1 MKNTLLAVTLFTVFV
16 AVNVFA
22 QQSGKTTRY
31 WDSCKPSCAWT
42 ANAPVTQA
50 NPHGAAISCDAS
62 GGKLSN
68 ANARNACESGGTS
81 YTCMDQ
87 APWAVNENLSYGFAA
102 SHTNGDCGKCFELT
116 FTNSPHGGTSI
127 TGKKMVVM
135 ISNIGGDVGA
145 TQFDIMIPG
154 GGVGIFNAL
163 SSQISSNG
171 GPGNPSLGQQ
181 YGGFRATCGNNATCI
196 RNMCAAAF
204 NTPALAHLKAGC
216 DWYVDWFN
224 IADNPNVTYT
234 QVNCPQALV
243 DKYKGNAITNP
254 TEYTLTINRNPS
266 TIGSTNPSGTS
277 QRAAGSSVTV
287 TATVPSGY
295 TFSGWTATTGTIPSG
310 VNTSS
315 AQISFAMPGS
325 NLTLV
330 ANYTQTPQNYTLT
343 VNRNPSNIGS
353 TNPTG
358 ASQRA
363 AGSSVTVT
371 AAVPVGYTFTGWTAT
386 TGTIPTGVNTSN
398 ASITFNMPSSN
409 LTLVANYEV
418 QTYTLTVNRNPTAGG
433 TVSNTPSG
441 TSFSAGTSV
450 TVTAT
455 ANSGYTFSDW
465 TGAPQGAAASGNSI
479 TFVMNSNVTLTANFN
494 QTQAQTYTLTV
505 NRNNNAYGTT
515 DPTGTSQRNANASV
529 TVTAIANSG
538 YTFTNWTTTT
548 GTLPSGVNASDAS
561 ITFDMPGSN
570 LTLVANFEQQQT
582 QTYTLTVNRNNNDYG
597 TTDPAGAS
605 QRSANAP
612 VTVTAAPNSGYEF
625 TNWTATVGT
634 LPSGVNA
641 SDASI
646 TFNMPGSNLTLVA
659 NFRQQ
664 SIGGCDQSLPENQ
677 RLLLTISIEP
687 AGSGTV
693 LKDPE
698 KSCYHTSEPFSLT
711 AVPNQGY
718 VFDRWQGD
726 DLHGSQLTASSN
738 MWWHRSVTAH
748 FSQSTVSV
756 AQETVKTET
765 RTRSKTAVR
774 IGSAGFNAV
783 LADGHSYY
791 SYILVDLQ
799 GREILRGSIKAGAK
813 ELQFNNKNIRNRVL
827 FLKLKGKNTTT
838 VLKAAAF

>member
-266 TIGSTNPSGTS
+266 TIGSTNPSGT
-277 QRAAGSSVTV
+277 
-287 TATVPSGY
+287 
-295 TFSGWTATTGTIPSG
+295 
-310 VNTSS
+310 
-315 AQISFAMPGS
+315 
-325 NLTLV
+325 
-330 ANYTQTPQNYTLT
+330 
-343 VNRNPSNIGS
+343 
-353 TNPTG
+353 
-358 ASQRA
+358 SQRA